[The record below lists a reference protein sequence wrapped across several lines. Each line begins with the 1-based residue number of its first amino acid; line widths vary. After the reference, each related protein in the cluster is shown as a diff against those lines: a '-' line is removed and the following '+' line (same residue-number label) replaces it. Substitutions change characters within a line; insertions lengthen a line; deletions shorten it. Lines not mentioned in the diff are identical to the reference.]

1 MACGL
6 LVHVENGRA
15 VKVEGDKNSP
25 VNRGKICV
33 KGRYALE
40 YIYHPDRLRHPLKR
54 IGERGEGKWQQI
66 GWEEALD
73 TIANGLSWAR
83 DNFGAESIAFVKGS
97 FKSVMDSYLNRLAN
111 VFGSPNVV
119 TEGHVCHAP
128 RTMGAMVTLGFNPL
142 QDYDYPPNCIVVWGL
157 NPAETNLNRYSGIAR
172 ALDMGA
178 RLVVIDPRNINLAK
192 KADLWLKPR
201 PGSDLALA
209 LGMINVIINEN
220 LYNRDFVDRWTVGFS
235 ELGSHV
241 QDYSP
246 EKVADI
252 AWVTADAIREAARL
266 YAQNGPACIAHG
278 NALDQNVNSVQTG
291 RALAILVAI
300 TGNLG
305 IPGGEISTTPPPAL
319 GARSPELDLRE
330 KMPGEKLQNRLGT
343 DYKTAPTQRQ
353 ILPQSLVRAILK
365 EEPYPI
371 KAAYVQGSNPLLV
384 FSNAR
389 DTYQAFREVG
399 FSAVAD
405 LFMTPTAALADI
417 VLPVASD
424 LEFDS
429 IREPSY
435 PSIICCQQK
444 VVEIEDCW
452 SDYRIIS
459 ELARRLGLDEYF
471 PDSDEECLDMLL
483 QPAGLT
489 FREFKEVLWISG
501 NKQYCEHERQGFA
514 TPSGKVELV
523 CSQLKNWGFD
533 PLPVFYELLE
543 TPGSAPGLTEEYPLI
558 FTTYKTVQYRH
569 SCNRQIDSLRRA
581 RPDPL
586 VLIHPKT
593 AGKAGLVKGEWAY
606 IETKRGRIKQK
617 VALDNSIDPRIVAAE
632 FGWWFPER
640 GAVDMY
646 DWADSNINILTDDQ
660 PPYNREI
667 GSTNLRGILCRV
679 YKV

>member
-235 ELGSHV
+235 ELKSHV

-252 AWVTADAIREAARL
+252 TWVPADAIREAARL

-305 IPGGEISTTPPPAL
+305 VPGGEISTTSPPAL

-330 KMPGEKLQNRLGT
+330 KMPGEKLQNRLGLT
-343 DYKTAPTQRQ
+343 IKRHQPSARSFPR
-353 ILPQSLVRAILK
+353 VWFG
-365 EEPYPI
+365 PY
-371 KAAYVQGSNPLLV
+371 
-384 FSNAR
+384 
-389 DTYQAFREVG
+389 
-399 FSAVAD
+399 
-405 LFMTPTAALADI
+405 
-417 VLPVASD
+417 
-424 LEFDS
+424 
-429 IREPSY
+429 
-435 PSIICCQQK
+435 
-444 VVEIEDCW
+444 
-452 SDYRIIS
+452 
-459 ELARRLGLDEYF
+459 
-471 PDSDEECLDMLL
+471 
-483 QPAGLT
+483 
-489 FREFKEVLWISG
+489 
-501 NKQYCEHERQGFA
+501 
-514 TPSGKVELV
+514 
-523 CSQLKNWGFD
+523 
-533 PLPVFYELLE
+533 
-543 TPGSAPGLTEEYPLI
+543 
-558 FTTYKTVQYRH
+558 
-569 SCNRQIDSLRRA
+569 
-581 RPDPL
+581 
-586 VLIHPKT
+586 
-593 AGKAGLVKGEWAY
+593 
-606 IETKRGRIKQK
+606 
-617 VALDNSIDPRIVAAE
+617 
-632 FGWWFPER
+632 
-640 GAVDMY
+640 
-646 DWADSNINILTDDQ
+646 
-660 PPYNREI
+660 
-667 GSTNLRGILCRV
+667 
-679 YKV
+679 